1 MYQPPRQRGVAHDPQ
16 TAERYI
22 RPKQKPI
29 VRFGKAIRDPVN
41 RFLASQSL
49 VGDTPIIDPSLVPGL
64 DEVAHEWL
72 AMREEIEPLMI
83 ERVDIPP
90 LGKISPDHRR
100 IASTPAWKSFFF
112 QGYGFHSHENE
123 ARCPKIV
130 EAIARIPGVVV
141 AFLSIMEPGTHVPRH
156 RGLTKSWLNCH
167 LPLILPDDGNRCE
180 IAIDDEIHQWREGEW
195 LVFDE
200 TYPHEVWN
208 ETSQPRVCLLLQVQR
223 QMKLPGR
230 IVTSA
235 IYQCVRHSP
244 FVGDVRKAVGA

>member
-1 MYQPPRQRGVAHDPQ
+1 MYQAPRPSEDAIDPQ
-16 TAERYI
+16 SAERYV

-49 VGDTPIIDPSLVPGL
+49 VGDSPVIDSSLVPGL
-64 DEVAHEWL
+64 NEVAHEWR
-72 AMREEIEPLMI
+72 AMRDEIEPLMI

-100 IASTPAWKSFFF
+100 IASTSAWKSFFF
-112 QGYGFHSHENE
+112 QGYGFHSQANE
-123 ARCPKIV
+123 ARCPRV
-130 EAIARIPGVVV
+130 VDAIGRIPGVVV

-167 LPLILPDDGNRCE
+167 LPLILPNDGKRCE
-180 IAIDDEIHQWREGEW
+180 IAINDEIRQWSEGEW

-208 ETSQPRVCLLLQVQR
+208 ESSQPRVMLLLQVQR
-223 QMKLPGR
+223 QMKWAGR
-230 IVTSA
+230 AATRA
-235 IYQCVRHSP
+235 IYHAVRRSP